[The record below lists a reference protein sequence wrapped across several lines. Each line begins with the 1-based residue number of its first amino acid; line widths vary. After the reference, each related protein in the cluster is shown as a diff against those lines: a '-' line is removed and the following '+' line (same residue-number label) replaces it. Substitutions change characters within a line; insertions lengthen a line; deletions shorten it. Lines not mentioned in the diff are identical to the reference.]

1 MRLGLS
7 VFQLAIAAAVHF
19 SPSGFA
25 ACSMEQRAFYISK
38 VYEAAHG
45 AASFRGTTA
54 LICNA
59 RIGNSLDRS
68 GLYAE
73 KGGQHGLELAGLG
86 CVDILRTLFGAAMMA
101 HVSDGPLAEHRG
113 TWVTHAL
120 R

>member
-25 ACSMEQRAFYISK
+25 ACSMEQRAF
-38 VYEAAHG
+38 YEAAHG

-86 CVDILRTLFGAAMMA
+86 CVDILRTPVRRGNDGAR
-101 HVSDGPLAEHRG
+101 E
-113 TWVTHAL
+113 
-120 R
+120 

>member
-1 MRLGLS
+1 WCNAWAVLSLTTSNSSVSASPKSLFRGSSHRPPDPQGHKTEGLIARSDRILTRPNMRLGLS

-59 RIGNSLDRS
+59 RIGNSLD
-68 GLYAE
+68 
-73 KGGQHGLELAGLG
+73 
-86 CVDILRTLFGAAMMA
+86 
-101 HVSDGPLAEHRG
+101 
-113 TWVTHAL
+113 
-120 R
+120 